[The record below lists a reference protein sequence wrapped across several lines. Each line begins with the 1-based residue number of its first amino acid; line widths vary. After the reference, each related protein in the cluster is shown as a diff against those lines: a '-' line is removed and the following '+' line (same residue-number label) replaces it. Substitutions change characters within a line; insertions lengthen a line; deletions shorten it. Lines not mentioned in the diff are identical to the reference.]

1 MNAEQSQLPS
11 GTRSTHPV
19 PSACR
24 EQAPEAVVRAP
35 IETRRGAVI
44 VTRNSLFGKQKSV
57 NLRALRRVCAGFVA
71 LVAACGASL
80 HAFAEPVETADQAA
94 ILRAVDAPRNLSA
107 IAEGPARVALSWQ
120 APLAAET
127 ARITG
132 YGIQFSDDGGA
143 SWSVLPTTSW
153 RATSFVHT
161 VGLRPN
167 ATLLYRVFAIG
178 TDGAGPAAAATAVLP
193 RTSVPRITAVRL
205 TANQGSVRW
214 YPPRQ
219 DVAVTVQFDQAVTV
233 NMTYGTPQIDL
244 VMGRPPHRQSGY
256 ASDYSGGSGTD
267 RLTFRYVTGDWNQDL
282 SDIEVAPNA
291 LDLNGGRIVNLHATH
306 RASLAHGPATLE
318 VAPQVD
324 TRSDAV
330 LVLDTRA
337 PAPAPAAPGADLPIA
352 QTEQSGSPE
361 FAAMLT
367 AVGAL
372 VAGTEIVQQL
382 ALAEE
387 RRVGQRATSER
398 LPGAPGDDGDDS
410 PATVAVDLGAGA
422 GPRAASTSTPS
433 APYLFPF
440 IEGQSRVRLQWSR
453 GNDLSIIDYLIEAS
467 DDGGQTWTNLLG
479 TDDQGNDLY
488 QPASTPPASN
498 AKEHTG
504 LAPGST
510 WHYRVTACN
519 SNGLGA
525 TSTDESVTTRA
536 MAPAP
541 ACAAAFWSTEV
552 TVGSK
557 RVFPHRGYWTET
569 WGSIAGDEFS
579 LGGTSHFVHHVYVG
593 EPGRSNPDYH
603 LGVSPDLTEAER
615 NDLTLYV
622 GPLALPLGSNSAHSQ
637 QATYHAYRW
646 TSTDYAET
654 FGYPPVAGTSY
665 PYNQFTEYSI
675 GDKVTVCLVDSTPRV
690 SLTLAPASISENDET
705 STVTASV
712 SRASTAAFAVTVSA
726 EPDDP
731 AVDTDFTL
739 STNKVLSFA
748 ANDTESTGAVTIT
761 AVDNDVDT
769 LDKTITVK
777 GGIPGGVPVRAP
789 SDVTLTITDDDAAPQ
804 LSLSVSPATI
814 SEADTSVPAEVVV
827 STGTTTFSDAQTVTL
842 TFDGTAV
849 KGTDYTVSSETL
861 SIGAGEHSVTAVVN
875 AVNDDVDDDN
885 ETILVSATHDG
896 NGVGTQQTITI
907 TDNDEVP
914 GAPGLTATAGDMQV
928 TLTWT
933 DPVAGTHSITGYE
946 YRRKSGTDDYPATW
960 TPVTP
965 SEESASTVTV
975 SNLTNGTEYTFTLRA
990 VSDAGLGQAAEDSAT
1005 PAANTDPT
1013 IDSAAAADVVENTTA
1028 VLTVTASDGDAAD
1041 DIESYEVAGGADAA
1055 LFEIGESTGALSFK
1069 AAPNFEDAQDVE
1081 STDPVNAAGNNEY
1094 IVVVKATSGTGER
1107 ARNVTQTITVTV
1119 TDDDFE
1125 KPGKPDAPA
1134 VMTVSVSSVKV
1145 TWSTPDNPGPAII
1158 DYDYQYREIKTP
1170 RGGDW
1175 TVVDD
1180 VTSTATEVTIQDLAE
1195 DTEYEV
1201 QVRASTDEGTGE
1213 WSDSGDGAT
1222 SENAQPTINSAAA
1235 VDVAENT
1242 TAVLTVTASDTDD
1255 SIVGY
1260 EVSDGADQA
1269 LFEIGATTG
1278 ELSFKAAPNF
1288 EDAQD
1293 VVSTTPMNDTSN
1305 NEYIVV
1311 VEVTSGTGERLKSVT
1326 QTITVTVIDVDG
1338 EKPGKPDAPTVT
1350 EVSVSQAKVSWSAP
1364 DNAGPAIEDYDYQ
1377 YRELKDPRSGDWTVV
1392 DDTAI
1397 TDTEVTIQELAEDT
1411 EYEVQVR
1418 ATSDEGTGAWS
1429 DSGDGATSEN
1439 ADPTISSAATAQVAE
1454 NTTAVLTVAAS
1465 DDDDSITKYEVEGGV
1480 DAALFEIGVSTGA
1493 LSFKAAPN
1501 FEDAQDEA
1509 STDPANDAGNNEY
1522 IVVVKATSGTDERE
1536 KSVTQTITVTV
1547 TDDDAEK
1554 PGKPDAPTVTT
1565 ASVSRVTV
1573 SWSAPDNAGPAITDY
1588 DYQYREI
1595 EDPRS
1600 GDWTVVDD
1608 TAIPDTEVTIQEL
1621 AEDTEYEVQVRA
1633 TSDEG
1638 TGVWSDSGD
1647 GETSA
1652 NADPTISSAATA
1664 QVAENTTAVLTVTA
1678 SDTDDSIAK
1687 YEVEGGA
1694 DAALFE
1700 IGAST
1705 GALSFKA
1712 APNFEDAQDDAS
1724 ADPAN
1729 DAGNNEYIVVVE
1741 ATSGTG
1747 VREKSVTQTITVT
1760 VTDDDAEKPGKP
1772 DAPTVTEVSVSKVTV
1787 SWSAPDN
1794 AGPAKEDY
1802 DYQYREIED
1811 PRSGDWT
1818 VVDDTAITDT
1828 EVTIQELA
1836 EDTEYEV
1843 QVRATSDE
1851 GTGAWSDSGDGAT
1864 SENADPT
1871 ISSAATAQ
1879 VAENTTAVLTVAAS
1893 DDDDSVTKYEVEGGV
1908 DAALFEIGLSTGA
1921 LSFKAAPNFEDAQDV
1936 ASTDPV
1942 NDAANNEYIV
1952 VVKAT
1957 SGTDEREK
1965 SVTQTITVT
1974 VTDDDAEKP
1983 AKPAAPVVTTVSVS
1997 QVKVSWSAPDNAGP
2011 AIEDYDY
2018 QYREIKDPRSG
2029 DWTVVD
2035 NVTSTATEATIED
2048 LAEDTEYEVQV
2059 RATSDEGTGNWSDSG
2074 DGETSE
2080 NADPTIS
2087 SAAAEEVAENTTA
2100 VLTVTASDAD
2110 DSIESYEVSGGA
2122 DELQFEIGEST
2133 GVLSFKAAPN
2143 FEADCFQPARDAK
2156 PRQAVLPGR
2165 ATWG

>member
-24 EQAPEAVVRAP
+24 EQATGAVVRAP

-44 VTRNSLFGKQKSV
+44 ITRNSLFGKQKSV
-57 NLRALRRVCAGFVA
+57 NLRVLRRACAGFVA

-80 HAFAEPVETADQAA
+80 AAFAEPVETADQAA
-94 ILRAVDAPRNLSA
+94 ILRSVRAPGNLSA

-120 APLAAET
+120 APLAADT

-143 SWSVLPTTSW
+143 SWSVLPTVSR

-167 ATLLYRVFAIG
+167 ATLRYRVFAIG
-178 TDGAGPAAAATAVLP
+178 SDGAGPAAAATAVLP
-193 RTSVPRITAVRL
+193 RTSVPRITALRL
-205 TANQGSVRW
+205 AANQGSVRW

-219 DVAVTVQFDQAVTV
+219 EVVVTAQFDQAVTV
-233 NMTYGTPQIDL
+233 NTNHGTPQIDL
-244 VMGRPPHRQSGY
+244 VMGRPPHRQAGY

-267 RLTFRYVTGDWNQDL
+267 RLTFRYVTGDWNQNL

-306 RASLAHGPATLE
+306 RASLAHGPASLE

-324 TRSDAV
+324 ARSDAV
-330 LVLDTRA
+330 LVMDTRA
-337 PAPAPAAPGADLPIA
+337 PAPVPAAPGADLQIA

-367 AVGAL
+367 AAGAL

-382 ALAEE
+382 ALAEGHQ
-387 RRVGQRATSER
+387 VGQRGSSEQ

-410 PATVAVDLGAGA
+410 PATVAVDLGAGG

-433 APYLFPF
+433 APWLFAF
-440 IEGQSRVRLQWSR
+440 IDGQSRIRLQWSR
-453 GNDLSIIDYLIEAS
+453 GSDLSIIDYLLEVS

-479 TDDQGNDLY
+479 TNDQGIDLY
-488 QPASTPPASN
+488 HPASTPPAGN

-510 WHYRVTACN
+510 RHYRVTARN

-525 TSTDESVTTRA
+525 TSTDERVTTRA
-536 MAPAP
+536 MAPVP
-541 ACAAAFWSTEV
+541 ECAAAFWSTEV

-557 RVFPHRGYWTET
+557 RVFPHRGYWTEM
-569 WGSIAGDEFS
+569 WGSIADDEFS
-579 LGGTSHFVHHVYVG
+579 LGGTSHFLHHVYVDD
-593 EPGRSNPDYH
+593 PGRSNPDYH
-603 LGVSPDLTEAER
+603 LGVSPDFTEAER
-615 NDLTLYV
+615 GDLTLYV

-646 TSTDYAET
+646 TSTDYTET

-665 PYNQFTEYSI
+665 PYDQFTEYSI

-731 AVDTDFTL
+731 AVDSDFTL

-748 ANDTESTGAVTIT
+748 ANATESTGAVTIT

-814 SEADTSVPAEVVV
+814 SEADTTVPAEVVV
-827 STGTTTFSDAQTVTL
+827 STGTTTFSDVQTVTL

-861 SIGAGEHSVTAVVN
+861 SIGAGEHSVTATVN

-885 ETILVSATHDG
+885 ETILVAATHDG
-896 NGVGTQQTITI
+896 NGVGAQQTITI

-933 DPVAGTHSITGYE
+933 DPVAGTHPITGYE

-1107 ARNVTQTITVTV
+1107 ARSVTQTITVTV

-1125 KPGKPDAPA
+1125 KPGKPDAPV

-1145 TWSTPDNPGPAII
+1145 TWSAPDNPGPEIE

-1180 VTSTATEVTIQDLAE
+1180 DISTATEATLDDLAE
-1195 DTEYEV
+1195 DTDYEV

-1222 SENAQPTINSAAA
+1222 SENAHPTIDSVAV

-1242 TAVLTVTASDTDD
+1242 TAVLAVTASDADD
-1255 SIVGY
+1255 SIASY
-1260 EVSDGADQA
+1260 EVFGGADEL
-1269 LFEIGATTG
+1269 LFEIGASTG
-1278 ELSFKAAPNF
+1278 ALSFKAVPNF

-1293 VVSTTPMNDTSN
+1293 VVSTDPVNDAGN

-1326 QTITVTVIDVDG
+1326 QTITVTVTDVDG
-1338 EKPGKPDAPTVT
+1338 EKPGKPDAPAVT
-1350 EVSVSQAKVSWSAP
+1350 TVSVSRVTVSWSAP

-1377 YRELKDPRSGDWTVV
+1377 YRELKDPRAGDWTVV
-1392 DDTAI
+1392 DDTTI
-1397 TDTEVTIQELAEDT
+1397 TGTEATIQDLAEDT
-1411 EYEVQVR
+1411 KYEVQVR
-1418 ATSDEGTGAWS
+1418 ATSDEGTGNWS
-1429 DSGDGATSEN
+1429 DSGDGATSAN
-1439 ADPTISSAATAQVAE
+1439 AEPTIGSAATAQVAE
-1454 NTTAVLTVAAS
+1454 NTTAVLTVTAS
-1465 DDDDSITKYEVEGGV
+1465 DDDDSIAKYEVEGGA

-1501 FEDAQDEA
+1501 FEDAQDVA
-1509 STDPANDAGNNEY
+1509 STDPVNDAANNEY

-1547 TDDDAEK
+1547 TDVDGEK

-1652 NADPTISSAATA
+1652 NADPTISSAAPA

-1700 IGAST
+1700 IGVST

-1712 APNFEDAQDDAS
+1712 APNFEDAQD
-1724 ADPAN
+1724 
-1729 DAGNNEYIVVVE
+1729 E
-1741 ATSGTG
+1741 
-1747 VREKSVTQTITVT
+1747 
-1760 VTDDDAEKPGKP
+1760 
-1772 DAPTVTEVSVSKVTV
+1772 
-1787 SWSAPDN
+1787 
-1794 AGPAKEDY
+1794 
-1802 DYQYREIED
+1802 
-1811 PRSGDWT
+1811 
-1818 VVDDTAITDT
+1818 
-1828 EVTIQELA
+1828 
-1836 EDTEYEV
+1836 
-1843 QVRATSDE
+1843 
-1851 GTGAWSDSGDGAT
+1851 
-1864 SENADPT
+1864 
-1871 ISSAATAQ
+1871 
-1879 VAENTTAVLTVAAS
+1879 
-1893 DDDDSVTKYEVEGGV
+1893 
-1908 DAALFEIGLSTGA
+1908 
-1921 LSFKAAPNFEDAQDV
+1921 

-1942 NDAANNEYIV
+1942 NDA
-1952 VVKAT
+1952 
-1957 SGTDEREK
+1957 G
-1965 SVTQTITVT
+1965 
-1974 VTDDDAEKP
+1974 
-1983 AKPAAPVVTTVSVS
+1983 
-1997 QVKVSWSAPDNAGP
+1997 
-2011 AIEDYDY
+2011 
-2018 QYREIKDPRSG
+2018 
-2029 DWTVVD
+2029 
-2035 NVTSTATEATIED
+2035 
-2048 LAEDTEYEVQV
+2048 
-2059 RATSDEGTGNWSDSG
+2059 
-2074 DGETSE
+2074 
-2080 NADPTIS
+2080 
-2087 SAAAEEVAENTTA
+2087 
-2100 VLTVTASDAD
+2100 
-2110 DSIESYEVSGGA
+2110 
-2122 DELQFEIGEST
+2122 
-2133 GVLSFKAAPN
+2133 
-2143 FEADCFQPARDAK
+2143 
-2156 PRQAVLPGR
+2156 
-2165 ATWG
+2165 